1 MGGGCFMTRT
11 GASPGPICGMNTL
24 ACSESTD
31 LQPQKPISSRGCEVL
46 SGLEEEEEEE
56 EEERHRQRDDTTRN
70 EVVAAGDIVGGFC
83 RLTRVVQSRPIQ
95 KARRL

>member
-1 MGGGCFMTRT
+1 MTRT

-31 LQPQKPISSRGCEVL
+31 LQPQKSISSRGCEIL

-56 EEERHRQRDDTTRN
+56 EEAQTE
-70 EVVAAGDIVGGFC
+70 G
-83 RLTRVVQSRPIQ
+83 
-95 KARRL
+95 